1 MSGFTTYLEL
11 GFHHILDFKG
21 LDHLLFILALCA
33 AYDIKSWKRI
43 LILVTAFT
51 VGHSLTLA
59 LSALNLLKVDQDI
72 VEMIIALTI
81 AITSLQN
88 IIISKPDLTARRLKY
103 AAALIFGL
111 FHGMGFST
119 YFRQLLG
126 RDKFLVLPLLS
137 FNLGIELGQLCIVA
151 LMLLFFFIADRSLK
165 IKPRDWN
172 LFFSGIAFG
181 AALLMLTE
189 RL

>member
-1 MSGFTTYLEL
+1 MSAFSTYLEL
-11 GFHHILDFKG
+11 GFDHILDYKG
-21 LDHLLFILALCA
+21 LDHILFVIALCA

-51 VGHSLTLA
+51 LGHSLTLA

-72 VEMIIALTI
+72 VEIIIALTI
-81 AITSLQN
+81 AITALQN
-88 IIISKPDLTARRLKY
+88 IIINKPDLTAHRLKY

-126 RDKFLVLPLLS
+126 RDDSLVLPLLS

-151 LMLLFFFIADRSLK
+151 GMLLFFFIADRSLK
-165 IKPRDWN
+165 TKPRDWN
-172 LFFSGIAFG
+172 LFLSGIAFG
-181 AALLMLTE
+181 AALLMLAE